1 MYNHQLDTFI
11 QVADTGSFGKAAEL
25 LYVSAPAVMKQ
36 IRLLEDKCKVTLFNR
51 THQGVTLTAAGQSL
65 YNDAKTIIRLSN
77 DAINKAQ
84 QLADKSENTVR
95 IGTSVLFKCR
105 MLPTIWNKVSEK
117 YPELKIEIIPI
128 PDKQSREESI
138 YNLGLKYD
146 IREGILSTLSLKDRC
161 NFLQLTNT
169 PVCCAVSK
177 NHRLADYNRLTLDD
191 LNGEYLVM
199 PIKGVSAELDKFR
212 SEIQNNYP
220 TVQIIDSPY
229 YGVDT
234 FTFCEVNQ
242 YVLMTHPVFSDI
254 HTSLVTIPLE
264 TNYSLPYGLMYS
276 NTPTPATQ
284 RFISE
289 TEKLNFDIFK

>member
-25 LYVSAPAVMKQ
+25 LFVSAPAVMKQ
-36 IRLLEDKCKVTLFNR
+36 IRLLEDKCGFMLFNR

-138 YNLGLKYD
+138 YQLGINYD
-146 IREGILSTLSLKDRC
+146 IREGVFPTSSLKDKC
-161 NFLQLTNT
+161 SFLHLTDT
-169 PVCCAVSK
+169 PICCAVAK
-177 NHRLADYNRLTLDD
+177 NHRLADYKKLTMAD

-199 PIKGVSAELDKFR
+199 PIKGASAELDSFR
-212 SEIQNNYP
+212 NEIQNNYP
-220 TVQIIDSPY
+220 TVQIIDSSY

-234 FTFCEVNQ
+234 FMLCEVNQ
-242 YVLMTHPVFSDI
+242 YILITQPVYTDI

-264 TNYSLPYGLMYS
+264 TNYTLPYGLMYS
-276 NTPTPATQ
+276 NTPTPATKK
-284 RFISE
+284 FISE
-289 TEKLNFDIFK
+289 TEKLSLNT

>member
-25 LYVSAPAVMKQ
+25 LFVSAPAVMKQ
-36 IRLLEDKCKVTLFNR
+36 IRLLEDKCGFMLFNR

-138 YNLGLKYD
+138 YQLGINYD
-146 IREGILSTLSLKDRC
+146 IREGVFPTSSLKDKC
-161 NFLQLTNT
+161 SFLHLTYT
-169 PVCCAVSK
+169 PICCAVAK
-177 NHRLADYNRLTLDD
+177 NHRLADYKKLTMAD

-199 PIKGVSAELDKFR
+199 PIKGASAELDSFR
-212 SEIQNNYP
+212 NEIQNNYP
-220 TVQIIDSPY
+220 TVQIIDSSY

-234 FTFCEVNQ
+234 FMLCEVNQ
-242 YVLMTHPVFSDI
+242 YILITQPVYTDI

-264 TNYSLPYGLMYS
+264 TNYTLPYGLMYS
-276 NTPTPATQ
+276 NTPTPATKK
-284 RFISE
+284 FISE
-289 TEKLNFDIFK
+289 TEKLSLNT